1 MKKRHVPA
9 LILPLVLG
17 LGLMSLP
24 AKFNQEMRNFLSQKA
39 LLINRIFHLGH
50 EATRT
55 KLQAPVENWLN
66 LKKIECAQA
75 RLLASS
81 LAPFS
86 IIPNEPN
93 NTHYVTAEVL
103 FRTPSRWNSFVWIS
117 IGSSHSPLIKK
128 NSPVLSGDSLI
139 GVVDYVGKTTSSVR
153 LITDSNLKPAVRVAR
168 NAYDRSLDY
177 SLHVLQDAIDDDQ
190 LPFKSSDEKQAFM
203 WMIHHLQ
210 QKLKSSCQT
219 EFLAKGILQGQGD
232 ALWKAENMHLL
243 GTGFNYDFKD
253 QHGPSRDLRT
263 GEAID
268 PLKEYPPIT
277 QSPLVQVGDLL
288 VTSGMDGI
296 FPEGLKVAKVASIM
310 PLTEGA
316 FAYELLAK
324 PTAEDLQNLQYVTIL
339 PPQNF
344 DLSAL
349 PTPTDLIIDQL
360 SE

>member
-1 MKKRHVPA
+1 MKKRHLPA
-9 LILPLVLG
+9 LILPLILG

-39 LLINRIFHLGH
+39 LFINRIFH
-50 EATRT
+50 ASKDSTRT
-55 KLQAPVENWLN
+55 KLQVPVENWLN
-66 LKKIECAQA
+66 LKKMELHQA
-75 RLLASS
+75 GLLASS

-86 IIPNEPN
+86 VNQNEPN
-93 NTHYVTAEVL
+93 STPYITAEVL

-117 IGSSHSPLIKK
+117 IGSSHSPIVKK

-139 GVVDYVGKTTSSVR
+139 GVVEYVGKTSSSVR

-168 NAYDRSLDY
+168 GAYDRTLDY
-177 SLHVLQDAIDDDQ
+177 SLSVLQEAVDDDK

-210 QKLKSSCQT
+210 QKLKCSTSL

-232 ALWKAENMHLL
+232 ALWRAENMQLL

-268 PLKEYPPIT
+268 PLKEYSPIT
-277 QSPLVQVGDLL
+277 HAPLLQVGDLL
-288 VTSGMDGI
+288 VTSGMD
-296 FPEGLKVAKVASIM
+296 
-310 PLTEGA
+310 
-316 FAYELLAK
+316 
-324 PTAEDLQNLQYVTIL
+324 
-339 PPQNF
+339 
-344 DLSAL
+344 
-349 PTPTDLIIDQL
+349 
-360 SE
+360 